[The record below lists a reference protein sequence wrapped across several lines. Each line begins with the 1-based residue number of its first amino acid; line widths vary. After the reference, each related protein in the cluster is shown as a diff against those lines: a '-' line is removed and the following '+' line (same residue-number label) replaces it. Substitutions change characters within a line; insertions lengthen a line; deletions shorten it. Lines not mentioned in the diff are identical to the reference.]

1 MNLSLK
7 RNLLVK
13 HLALKDKDRWGEGN
27 NPRAETASSHARTEA
42 SIPFKAWK
50 HGSHQ

>member
-7 RNLLVK
+7 RNLLVE

-27 NPRAETASSHARTEA
+27 NRRVETSNSHARTEA
-42 SIPFKAWK
+42 SMPFKA
-50 HGSHQ
+50 